1 MFVTVN
7 RRIQGK
13 AQMRDRDP
21 LLAYLPCEDEP
32 FDWLVGM
39 FRFHAEQLENDG
51 LRMARANSSEEA
63 GLSKQARKLLDY
75 DEYSS
80 SEEGC
85 EDDEE
90 PPKRS
95 ITKKLSSSASCSKR
109 AKRPRS
115 IDECEGSDGN
125 ISY

>member
-21 LLAYLPCEDEP
+21 VLAYLPDEDEP

-39 FRFHAEQLENDG
+39 FHFQAEQLENDG
-51 LRMARANSSEEA
+51 LRMARASSSEEA
-63 GLSKQARKLLDY
+63 ALSKQARKLLDY

-95 ITKKLSSSASCSKR
+95 IIKKASSSASCSKR

-125 ISY
+125 ISH

>member
-1 MFVTVN
+1 
-7 RRIQGK
+7 
-13 AQMRDRDP
+13 
-21 LLAYLPCEDEP
+21 
-32 FDWLVGM
+32 M

-90 PPKRS
+90 PPKCS
-95 ITKKLSSSASCSKR
+95 IINKASSSASCSKR

-125 ISY
+125 ISH

>member
-21 LLAYLPCEDEP
+21 VLAYLPDEDEP

-51 LRMARANSSEEA
+51 LRMAR
-63 GLSKQARKLLDY
+63 
-75 DEYSS
+75 
-80 SEEGC
+80 
-85 EDDEE
+85 
-90 PPKRS
+90 
-95 ITKKLSSSASCSKR
+95 
-109 AKRPRS
+109 S